1 MNNVRIEEAENL
13 IALVKGVNSEGDD
26 LTQLDEINGF

>member
-1 MNNVRIEEAENL
+1 MPMNQLQQADNL